1 MKYKY
6 EIEGNKVVAYCHYE
20 GRRIQASAKCMPEDT
35 FDANIGMEIA
45 AHRLSLKIARKRK
58 KRAKARYANAVALK
72 QYVDAMEKDRRNY
85 LNEVTESLNR
95 LEKLDAEI
103 RLNNL
108 S

>member
-6 EIEGNKVVAYCHYE
+6 EIEGRKVVAYCNYA
-20 GRRIQASAKCMPEDT
+20 GKRIQASATCLPEDT
-35 FDANIGMEIA
+35 FDANFGMELA

-58 KRAKARYANAVALK
+58 KRAEVRYANAVALK
-72 QYVDAMEKDRRNY
+72 NYVDVMEKDRRSY

-103 RLNNL
+103 RLNNH